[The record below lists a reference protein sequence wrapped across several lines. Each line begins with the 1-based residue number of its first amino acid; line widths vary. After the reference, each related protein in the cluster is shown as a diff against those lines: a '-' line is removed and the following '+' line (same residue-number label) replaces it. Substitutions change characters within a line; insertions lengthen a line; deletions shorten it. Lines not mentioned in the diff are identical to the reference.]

1 MKPEQISKG
10 LTYFEEPTEQAYKL
24 LNKVEKELV
33 DYTIKNPSIIKPLLK
48 VTDEAIKA
56 KDVIKNIKNMKQFW
70 KYAKTPAGIKHGLNK
85 IGWKEFQQI
94 QKALTNSEKIISN
107 VKNGIKIAAPF
118 IIGVAPAVY
127 AVSWAMYGANKLVF
141 QNIIS
146 ETDDL
151 ITGKKLDNIYHYIYD
166 RVLKQTYPYNATFT
180 GGDDYTGIFKN
191 SIAGM
196 PPNILLL
203 VKLWREATMFP
214 EITPTKDS
222 CVGVELEEVA
232 NPGGG
237 WRPNLDC
244 LTAYNLNRVTGKIEQ
259 MSTEIATGLD
269 ALAKEL
275 EEGIMTTEEAQ
286 KIMGDTLGLTTE
298 EYGKLEYPSY
308 ETVQDSIAAGDYEIW

>member
-1 MKPEQISKG
+1 
-10 LTYFEEPTEQAYKL
+10 
-24 LNKVEKELV
+24 
-33 DYTIKNPSIIKPLLK
+33 
-48 VTDEAIKA
+48 
-56 KDVIKNIKNMKQFW
+56 
-70 KYAKTPAGIKHGLNK
+70 
-85 IGWKEFQQI
+85 
-94 QKALTNSEKIISN
+94 
-107 VKNGIKIAAPF
+107 
-118 IIGVAPAVY
+118 
-127 AVSWAMYGANKLVF
+127 MYGANKLVF